1 MDDDEKKTLEEQ
13 LGQDDWAI
21 VIDRDGKLK
30 GLFIPDGSD
39 EDEVPEAI
47 IVIMEQYFGMNFE
60 EEREEE
66 DFWQD
71 DFPETIH

>member
-1 MDDDEKKTLEEQ
+1 MDDDKKKTLEDQ

-21 VIDRDGKLK
+21 VIDSDGKLK

-60 EEREEE
+60 EEHNED

-71 DFPETIH
+71 NFSETIH

>member
-1 MDDDEKKTLEEQ
+1 MDDDKKNTLEDQ

-21 VIDRDGKLK
+21 VIDSDGKLK

-60 EEREEE
+60 EEHNED

-71 DFPETIH
+71 DFSETIH

>member
-1 MDDDEKKTLEEQ
+1 MDDDKKKTLEDQ

-21 VIDRDGKLK
+21 VIDSNGKLK

-60 EEREEE
+60 EEREED

-71 DFPETIH
+71 DFSETIH

>member
-1 MDDDEKKTLEEQ
+1 MNDDKKKTLEDQ

-21 VIDRDGKLK
+21 VIDSNGKLK

-60 EEREEE
+60 EEHNED

-71 DFPETIH
+71 DFSETIH